1 MCKKENH
8 HPPLFFKKRTR
19 AGWLAYVVSP
29 LLFADFLFPLF
40 YHQICEIYLLSFI
53 VPSLSTRVPGQ
64 IKVYS
69 YLYSLFPTFFRLCSS
84 LDFILLLFPHPL
96 FPLSVR
102 GISPFFICCVF
113 ALSCCPLRSE
123 WSRGQAIHYSL
134 PLSAVAWRPPHPVN
148 NTQVTNHRTGCNCLS
163 KLCQSHKKAWHD
175 HESYHEFKSIL
186 CFFNRLCGKDM
197 PKKTLLL
204 VMTTF

>member
-1 MCKKENH
+1 MWSSHVIQKTNIQKTQFKIIKNLPGPTLYSVFILTAQKCARRKITIL
-8 HPPLFFKKRTR
+8 LFSKKRTR

-64 IKVYS
+64 TKVYS
-69 YLYSLFPTFFRLCSS
+69 YLYSLFPIFFRLCSS

-96 FPLSVR
+96 FPLSVC

-123 WSRGQAIHYSL
+123 
-134 PLSAVAWRPPHPVN
+134 
-148 NTQVTNHRTGCNCLS
+148 
-163 KLCQSHKKAWHD
+163 
-175 HESYHEFKSIL
+175 
-186 CFFNRLCGKDM
+186 
-197 PKKTLLL
+197 
-204 VMTTF
+204 